1 MSTLTTVESTTGRAS
16 NSSPGKRGVGGY
28 NDGMDDLLAAALAQM
43 TVLDE
48 TGTAT
53 SLGRFW
59 VNRPV
64 VLAFVRHLGCIFC
77 RQQVAGLSKR
87 VPEIEG
93 RGGLL
98 VVVAPAKPEH
108 IAGFRA
114 STSYRGALFVDPAL
128 RAFRT
133 AGLVRGRASTY
144 HPLALL
150 RGIGAMAQGH
160 RQVGRHGDIVQQGGT
175 FVLGPGDRVRYE
187 WRDRYAGHHPNLDE
201 VVKALPEK
209 NPLPSGERAG

>member
-1 MSTLTTVESTTGRAS
+1 MLKA
-16 NSSPGKRGVGGY
+16 GY
-28 NDGMDDLLAAALAQM
+28 NDPVDDLLAAALAQM

-48 TGTAT
+48 TGAAT
-53 SLGRFW
+53 SLGSFW
-59 VNRPV
+59 AKRPV

-98 VVVAPAKPEH
+98 VLVAPSKSEH
-108 IAGFRA
+108 IAGFRE
-114 STSYRGALFVDPAL
+114 STGYKGALFVDPTL
-128 RAFRT
+128 RAFKT

-144 HPLALL
+144 HPLAVL
-150 RGIGAMAQGH
+150 RGIGAMARGF

-175 FVLGPGDRVRYE
+175 FVLGPGNRVRYE
-187 WRDRYAGHHPNLDE
+187 WRNRYAGHHPDPD
-201 VVKALPEK
+201 VVVGALPS
-209 NPLPSGERAG
+209 P